1 MEDATLMQIV
11 SIQLE
16 VINANVNQD
25 ILEMEHNVLHVM
37 KMNIHLMIQHVFLVL
52 KIQQVQ
58 LQVHPLLIVNVFLSI
73 IIFILEI

>member
-37 KMNIHLMIQHVFLVL
+37 KMNIHLMKQYVFLVL

-58 LQVHPLLIVNVFLSI
+58 LQVHPLLIVNVLLSI
-73 IIFILEI
+73 VIFILEI